1 MRRLIITP
9 LVVFSLT
16 VSLQANSRWLN
27 LYIPEFDNLR
37 NDPSVAWLSSGF
49 VDILSQ
55 KFTELDGVRVF
66 GRPALEKILQDKTV
80 LLTQRAGTDN
90 ILVMGTYSR
99 DLDQVTVN
107 AQIINISNW
116 AELGMVRT
124 ASSMTNITI
133 MGNDLFAKLSE
144 GLKEHLP
151 PSPKADELYPLGGG
165 YSDAPEMN
173 RQTKEVGESIDQA
186 LEGLEKAM
194 DVFIGA
200 RGVEKGTVTSHGK
213 FSREL
218 NFGTKETPSGP
229 ATKEAMMLEE
239 ILELVAAN
247 PYGVQIGEPKVEV
260 DPESK
265 GKTVFLSLP
274 VKYSLKEN
282 LISDMLRSLPYT
294 GVRQEGTL
302 TTIEFARNKFPISG
316 ELSDRIT
323 KGEFR
328 VVPVVQFLGQNGK
341 VHTAILDSGDPYW
354 HSQSRKKSNTR
365 TEHIFS
371 QLVAFTVSGWS
382 LQVTMEA
389 VDINATYTVE
399 MPRTEVGLLSQVV
412 VEFVPESNLKKY
424 LSNVL

>member
-49 VDILSQ
+49 VDILSK

-151 PSPKADELYPLGGG
+151 PSP
-165 YSDAPEMN
+165 
-173 RQTKEVGESIDQA
+173 
-186 LEGLEKAM
+186 
-194 DVFIGA
+194 
-200 RGVEKGTVTSHGK
+200 
-213 FSREL
+213 
-218 NFGTKETPSGP
+218 
-229 ATKEAMMLEE
+229 
-239 ILELVAAN
+239 
-247 PYGVQIGEPKVEV
+247 
-260 DPESK
+260 
-265 GKTVFLSLP
+265 
-274 VKYSLKEN
+274 
-282 LISDMLRSLPYT
+282 
-294 GVRQEGTL
+294 
-302 TTIEFARNKFPISG
+302 
-316 ELSDRIT
+316 
-323 KGEFR
+323 
-328 VVPVVQFLGQNGK
+328 
-341 VHTAILDSGDPYW
+341 
-354 HSQSRKKSNTR
+354 
-365 TEHIFS
+365 
-371 QLVAFTVSGWS
+371 
-382 LQVTMEA
+382 
-389 VDINATYTVE
+389 
-399 MPRTEVGLLSQVV
+399 
-412 VEFVPESNLKKY
+412 
-424 LSNVL
+424 

>member
-9 LVVFSLT
+9 LAVFSLT

-49 VDILSQ
+49 VDILSK

-107 AQIINISNW
+107 AQIINVSNW

-124 ASSMTNITI
+124 VGSMTNVTI
-133 MGNDLFAKLSE
+133 MGNDLFAKLSD
-144 GLKEHLP
+144 GLKERLP
-151 PSPKADELYPLGGG
+151 LSPKADELYPLGGG

-200 RGVEKGTVTSHGK
+200 EGWR
-213 FSREL
+213 
-218 NFGTKETPSGP
+218 KE
-229 ATKEAMMLEE
+229 
-239 ILELVAAN
+239 
-247 PYGVQIGEPKVEV
+247 
-260 DPESK
+260 
-265 GKTVFLSLP
+265 LSL
-274 VKYSLKEN
+274 LTEN
-282 LISDMLRSLPYT
+282 SVENSILAPKRHH
-294 GVRQEGTL
+294 
-302 TTIEFARNKFPISG
+302 
-316 ELSDRIT
+316 
-323 KGEFR
+323 
-328 VVPVVQFLGQNGK
+328 QNR
-341 VHTAILDSGDPYW
+341 PP
-354 HSQSRKKSNTR
+354 KK
-365 TEHIFS
+365 
-371 QLVAFTVSGWS
+371 
-382 LQVTMEA
+382 
-389 VDINATYTVE
+389 
-399 MPRTEVGLLSQVV
+399 P
-412 VEFVPESNLKKY
+412 
-424 LSNVL
+424 